1 MNIKIFLTLAVSALV
16 AIIAI
21 NIGIAR
27 LDSVETSS
35 ASLAEMEQAFGF
47 EFNGTEWNTTDT
59 HLFGSDWKP
68 VLIDCTGYDK
78 NFWGET
84 IATWTGKK
92 IQCQNGNGNCG
103 NGTGCIGNPAN

>member
-27 LDSVETSS
+27 LDSIETSS

-47 EFNGTEWNTTDT
+47 EFNGTEWNTDDT
-59 HLFGSDWKP
+59 HWFGSNWRP
-68 VLIDCTGYDK
+68 ELISCTGYDL
-78 NFWGET
+78 NGNGNI
-84 IATWTGKK
+84 IASWPGKK
-92 IQCQNGNGNCG
+92 VQCQNGNGNCFD
-103 NGTGCIGNPAN
+103 GTSCIGNPAN